1 MEIKNPLAL
10 SSGSILM
17 TSPYNTDT
25 VLIAEKKQKA
35 TNKHPGLNRDFRRKT
50 KKGVIPPE
58 KKPTKVKSFGS

>member
-25 VLIAEKKQKA
+25 VLIAEKKTESHKQTSRTK
-35 TNKHPGLNRDFRRKT
+35 PGLQKKD
-50 KKGVIPPE
+50 KKGGNPPGE
-58 KKPTKVKSFGS
+58 KAD